1 MNRDELETRL
11 RDEGLLAPGAVL
23 PEPAA
28 AAHAPWYTRLMLGFA
43 GWLAGVFLVGFFAGT
58 FVLLF
63 KDGAGM
69 LVLSAL
75 LIGAA
80 VLVDRKARGGEVV
93 GQLAL
98 ALSMAGQAFFVFG
111 LAQLI
116 PGRRDELFV
125 PWAFAGLQ
133 VFLFVAMRGYLHRC
147 IAAILGAAAI
157 HYALGKVG
165 LNSAA
170 ASGLA
175 LACAWIW
182 AREPRWRIRP
192 ESEAYSA
199 LAWGLSL
206 ALVAWSLPDLF
217 PGVLGRKG
225 SRTLEAAGYAMGL
238 LVYVVAITE
247 GRTLRARAAAV
258 AGALLLAA
266 AAYRAPGISAAALV
280 LLAGIGTGQRSLA
293 ALGIVG
299 MLGYL
304 GVYYYQ
310 IDQTLLTKAATRAV
324 TGAVLLAA
332 RGVMAGVLPSPRPS
346 PTPRPEP
353 EGEGEIRPSPRPSPR
368 GEGEMQE
375 VSPRGEGAKRWVAVA
390 GLVLV
395 LGAANFTVWRHE
407 RTLVEGELMYLELAP
422 VDPRSL
428 MQGDYMALR
437 FAIDEGLRKP
447 GPPPHGRAVVRL
459 DHRRVGTFV
468 RVHGGEALAAGEALL
483 EYRKRD
489 RGVRIVTDAYFFQ
502 EGTAERY
509 AKAKYGEVRA
519 RPDGQ
524 ALVVRLRDAN
534 LAPLGEPRLGP

>member
-1 MNRDELETRL
+1 MNRDELALRL
-11 RDEGLLAPGAVL
+11 REEGLLAPEAVL
-23 PEPAA
+23 PEPAVA
-28 AAHAPWYTRLMLGFA
+28 ARSPWYTRVMLGFA
-43 GWLAGVFLVGFFAGT
+43 GWLAGMFLVGFFAGT

-63 KDGAGM
+63 KDAVGM

-80 VLVDRKARGGEVV
+80 VLIDRKSRGAEVV

-133 VFLFVAMRGYLHRC
+133 VFLFVAMRSYLHRC
-147 IAAILGAAAI
+147 ISAVLGAAAI
-157 HYALGKVG
+157 YYALSKVG
-165 LNSAA
+165 HASAA
-170 ASGLA
+170 ASVLA
-175 LACAWIW
+175 LACACIW
-182 AREPRWRIRP
+182 AREPRWRVRP
-192 ESEAYSA
+192 EAEAYSA
-199 LAWGLSL
+199 LGWGLSL
-206 ALVAWSLPDLF
+206 ALVAWSLPDLL
-217 PGVLGRKG
+217 PGILGRKG
-225 SRTLEAAGYAMGL
+225 SRPLEAAGYGMGL
-238 LVYVVAITE
+238 LVYVVAITD
-247 GRTLRARAAAV
+247 GRSIRTRATAI

-280 LLAGIGTGQRSLA
+280 LLAGLGTGQRALA
-293 ALGIVG
+293 ALGVMG

-310 IDQTLLTKAATRAV
+310 IDQTLLTKSAALAV
-324 TGAVLLAA
+324 TGAVVLAV
-332 RGVMAGVLPSPRPS
+332 RGVMALVL
-346 PTPRPEP
+346 
-353 EGEGEIRPSPRPSPR
+353 PSPRPSPR
-368 GEGEMQE
+368 GEGEQSPP
-375 VSPRGEGAKRWVAVA
+375 VSGAGEKSPPPLGGGGGRVAFVIA

-395 LGAANFTVWRHE
+395 LGAGNYTVWQHE
-407 RTLVEGELMYLELAP
+407 RTLGDGELMYLELAP

-437 FAIDEGLRKP
+437 FAIAEGARKP
-447 GPPPHGRAVVRL
+447 EVPSHGRVVVRL
-459 DHRRVGTFV
+459 DERRIGTFV
-468 RVHGGEALAAGEALL
+468 RVHGGEALALGEALL

-502 EGTAERY
+502 EGQAERY

-519 RPDGQ
+519 RADGQ
-524 ALVVRLRDAN
+524 ALLVRLRDAK
-534 LAPLGEPRLGP
+534 LATLGEPRLGP

>member
-1 MNRDELETRL
+1 MNREELRLRL
-11 RDEGLLAPGAVL
+11 RDEGLLAPDAVF

-28 AAHAPWYTRLMLGFA
+28 AEHSPWYTRLMLGFA

-63 KDGAGM
+63 KDAVGM

-80 VLVDRKARGGEVV
+80 VLIDRKARGGEAV

-116 PGRRDELFV
+116 PGRRDELYV

-147 IAAILGAAAI
+147 IVAILGAAAL
-157 HYALGKVG
+157 HYALSKVG
-165 LNSAA
+165 LSSAA
-170 ASGLA
+170 ALVLA

-182 AREPRWRIRP
+182 AREPRWRIQP
-192 ESEAYSA
+192 EAEAYSA
-199 LAWGLSL
+199 LGWGLSL
-206 ALVAWSLPDLF
+206 ALVAWSLPDLL

-225 SRTLEAAGYAMGL
+225 SRALEAAGYAMGL
-238 LVYVVAITE
+238 LVYVSAITS
-247 GRTLRARAAAV
+247 GSSMRARVMAV
-258 AGALLLAA
+258 VGAGLLAA
-266 AAYRAPGISAAALV
+266 VAYRAPGVSAAALV
-280 LLAGIGTGQRSLA
+280 LLAGLGTGQRSLA

-310 IDQTLLTKAATRAV
+310 IDQTLLTKSATLAV

-332 RGVMAGVLPSPRPS
+332 RGVMAGL
-346 PTPRPEP
+346 
-353 EGEGEIRPSPRPSPR
+353 PSPR
-368 GEGEMQE
+368 GEGENAP
-375 VSPRGEGAKRWVAVA
+375 SPRPSPKGEGGMRWSAAA
-390 GLVLV
+390 GLAVVLA
-395 LGAANFTVWRHE
+395 AANYTVWQHE
-407 RTLVEGELMYLELAP
+407 RTLAQGELMYLELAP

-437 FAIDEGLRKP
+437 FAIDAGLRKP
-447 GPPPHGRAVVRL
+447 EAPSHGRAVVRL
-459 DHRRVGTFV
+459 DERRVGTFV
-468 RVHGGEALAAGEALL
+468 RVFGGEALAPGEALL

-509 AKAKYGEVRA
+509 AKAKYAEVRA

-524 ALVVRLRDAN
+524 ALLVRLRDAK
-534 LAPLGEPRLGP
+534 LAPLGEARLGP